1 MAERAAHRRL
11 PNGGEEAGQPDS
23 SALTLSLARVRWA
36 RREGSEALPWES
48 YLLAF
53 LLTYRFAYST
63 YFTYPK
69 LSYSSMAT
77 TLIKASTDGG
87 K

>member
-36 RREGSEALPWES
+36 RREGSEALPWVVLLTCFLTYLPICLQ
-48 YLLAF
+48 YLL
-53 LLTYRFAYST
+53 Y
-63 YFTYPK
+63 
-69 LSYSSMAT
+69 LS
-77 TLIKASTDGG
+77 
-87 K
+87 